1 MPLRRIGPILL
12 ADDDEATLVGLSEF
26 LTELGYQV
34 VAVRNGQEAMNL
46 LVDGLKPSL
55 LMIDLAMPQV
65 EGAELLKYV
74 QADPELRLVPVLV
87 VTGAPDRIGHAVADA
102 IVTKPV
108 NLAALLGDV
117 QRLTSRRKRKIDSQS
132 APVR

>member
-1 MPLRRIGPILL
+1 MPLRRIGPILV

-26 LTELGYQV
+26 LTELGYRV
-34 VAVRNGQEAMNL
+34 IPVRNGQEAMNL

-74 QADPELRLVPVLV
+74 QSDPELRLVPVLI
-87 VTGAPDRIGHAVADA
+87 VTAAPDRIGHAVADG
-102 IVTKPV
+102 IITKPV

-117 QRLTSRRKRKIDSQS
+117 QRLTSGRGRRVDSQA